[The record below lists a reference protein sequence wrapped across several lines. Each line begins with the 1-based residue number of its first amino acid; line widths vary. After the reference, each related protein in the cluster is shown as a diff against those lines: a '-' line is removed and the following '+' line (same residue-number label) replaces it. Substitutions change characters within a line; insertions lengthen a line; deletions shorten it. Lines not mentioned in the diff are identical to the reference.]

1 LESKA
6 CKEVVL
12 TLKLIINVFF
22 TMSFIIDYKILNNFK

>member
-22 TMSFIIDYKILNNFK
+22 TMSFIID